1 MPATETSLERVL
13 EDYNRARDAGRR
25 SLVDLSINQR
35 SIKEWLE
42 VIAREADPNERP
54 DLYGERQVV
63 ADFEHE
69 VATLLDKP
77 AAVFMPS
84 GTMAQ
89 QIALRIWAD
98 RRGIRRVAFHP
109 TCHLE
114 LHEQKAYSALH
125 QLDGVLIGS
134 AQQLITLEA
143 LEAIPGPIAAL
154 LLELP
159 QREIGGQLPSWEE
172 LQAQVA
178 WAREH
183 DVRLHLDGARVWEA
197 APAMNHSLA
206 EIAGLFDSVYVSMYK
221 GLGGIAGAVL
231 AGPGDF
237 IAEARLWQQRHGGRL
252 VRLFPLVVAARA
264 ALRERLPRFP
274 LYRQRA
280 LQVARALHEVPG
292 LRIVPDPPH
301 AHMMHIYLPG
311 SREALLRRATMI
323 AEREGVVLFRYLLD
337 ADVPGYSKAEI
348 EIGEDALSVS
358 DAEVTSLFRKL
369 LDSRN

>member
-1 MPATETSLERVL
+1 MQATGTNLEQVI
-13 EDYNRARDAGRR
+13 EQYNRARDASRR
-25 SLVDLSINQR
+25 SLVDLWISRRPIR
-35 SIKEWLE
+35 EWLE
-42 VIAREADPNERP
+42 TVARDADPNERP
-54 DLYGERQVV
+54 DFYGEREVV
-63 ADFEHE
+63 ANFEHE

-114 LHEQKAYSALH
+114 LYEQKAYAALH
-125 QLDGVLIGS
+125 QLDGLLIGS
-134 AQQLITLEA
+134 AQQLITLET
-143 LEAIPGPIAAL
+143 LQAIPGPIAAL

-178 WAREH
+178 WARER
-183 DVRLHLDGARVWEA
+183 DIRLHLDGARLWEA

-206 EIAGLFDSVYVSMYK
+206 EIGGLFDSIYVSMYK

-231 AGPGDF
+231 AGPADF

-280 LQVARALHEVPG
+280 LQVARALREVPR

-311 SREALLRRATMI
+311 TRETLLRRATMI
-323 AEREGVVLFRYLLD
+323 VEREGVVLFRYLQD
-337 ADVPGYSKAEI
+337 AEVPGYSRAEL
-348 EIGEDALSVS
+348 EISEDALSVT

-369 LDSRN
+369 VDNRS